1 MNQPSNDLSRLLKLP
16 SFVSFYTARLFTISG
31 YQMLCVAIGW
41 HLYDIT
47 GSALDL
53 GLIGLVQ
60 FLPRVLF
67 VLLAGAAADRFD
79 RRRVAASMQFL
90 QGLAALTMLLSL
102 LLPEHARALIFVVSF
117 FVGASRT
124 FEFPA
129 TQAML
134 PRVVPRDMLPSA
146 IAISSSAVQAATIAA
161 PALGGLVY
169 ALGTSVVYALTGTL
183 YLIASILML
192 RVQFMPGEAPAATA
206 PQTSGID
213 TLLAGVRFIKSKPA
227 ILGAISLD
235 LFAVLLGGAT
245 ALLPIYAKDILHTG
259 PWGLGILRAAP
270 AVGALAM
277 GAWLASHP
285 IKRQVGKTMFTAV
298 AIFGL
303 ATIAFGVST
312 WLPLSFVALTV
323 LGASDM
329 ISMVIR
335 GSFVQLETP
344 DDMRG
349 RVSAVNSLFIGA
361 SNQLGEFESGV
372 VAAALGPVLSVVTGG
387 VGTLLVVALWIK
399 WFPQLAKQDK
409 MPGS

>member
-1 MNQPSNDLSRLLKLP
+1 MTTSDNDFSRLLRLP

-31 YQMLCVAIGW
+31 YQMLCVAIAW

-60 FLPRVLF
+60 FIPRILFALP
-67 VLLAGAAADRFD
+67 AGDVADRFD
-79 RRRVAASMQFL
+79 RRRVAAIMQFL

-102 LLPEHARALIFVVSF
+102 AIPEHARGLIFVVSF
-117 FVGASRT
+117 LVGATRT

-134 PRVVPRDMLPSA
+134 PRVVPREVLPGA

-169 ALGTSVVYALTGTL
+169 ALGTSVVYVLTGAL
-183 YLIASILML
+183 YLIASFLML
-192 RVQFMPGEAPAATA
+192 RVQFLPSDAPAIP
-206 PQTSGID
+206 PQAGGLDS
-213 TLLAGVRFIKSKPA
+213 LLAGVRFIKSKPA

-270 AVGALAM
+270 AVGALLM
-277 GAWLASHP
+277 GAWLANHT
-285 IKRQVGKTMFTAV
+285 IKRRVGKTMFAAV
-298 AIFGL
+298 AVFGL
-303 ATIAFGVST
+303 ATIVFGVSR
-312 WLPLSFVALTV
+312 WLPLSFIALAL
-323 LGASDM
+323 LGAADM

-344 DDMRG
+344 DEMRG

-361 SNQLGEFESGV
+361 SNQLGEFESGI

-387 VGTLLVVALWIK
+387 VGTLLVVALWMK
-399 WFPQLAKQDK
+399 WFPELAEQDR

>member
-1 MNQPSNDLSRLLKLP
+1 MTTPDNDLSRLWQLK
-16 SFVSFYTARLFTISG
+16 SFTAFWIARLFTISG

-67 VLLAGAAADRFD
+67 VLPAGDVADRFD
-79 RRRVAASMQFL
+79 RRRVAAIMQLL
-90 QGLAALTMLLSL
+90 QGVAAFAMLFALI
-102 LLPEHARALIFVVSF
+102 LPAYARDLIFVVSF
-117 FVGASRT
+117 LVGAART

-129 TQAML
+129 SQAML
-134 PRVVPRDMLPSA
+134 PRVVPRDLLPSA
-146 IAISSSAVQAATIAA
+146 IALSSSAVQVATIAA

-169 ALGTSVVYALTGTL
+169 ALGTSVVYVLTGAL
-183 YLIASILML
+183 YLTASVLML
-192 RVQFMPGEAPAATA
+192 RVSFIASDAPIA
-206 PQTSGID
+206 PPQKSGLN

-277 GAWLASHP
+277 GAWLARKP
-285 IKRQVGKTMFTAV
+285 IKNRVGKTMFSAV
-298 AIFGL
+298 AVFGL
-303 ATIAFGVST
+303 ATIVFGVST
-312 WLPLSFVALTV
+312 SLPLSFVALAV

-344 DDMRG
+344 DEMRG

-387 VGTLLVVALWIK
+387 VGTLIVVGLWMK
-399 WFPQLAKQDK
+399 WFPQLAQQDK

>member
-1 MNQPSNDLSRLLKLP
+1 MNTPDNELGRLLRLP
-16 SFVSFYTARLFTISG
+16 SFTSFWIARLFTISG

-67 VLLAGAAADRFD
+67 ALMAGEVADRFD
-79 RRRVAASMQFL
+79 RRRVAAVSQFL
-90 QGLAALTMLLSL
+90 QGVCALGLMASFW
-102 LLPEHARALIFVVSF
+102 LPEYARAMIYAVSF
-117 FVGASRT
+117 LVGAART

-134 PRVVPRDMLPSA
+134 PRVVPAELLPSA
-146 IAISSSAVQAATIAA
+146 IALSSSAVQVATIAA
-161 PALGGLVY
+161 PALGGIVY
-169 ALGTSVVYALTGTL
+169 VLGATTVYALTGSL
-183 YLIASILML
+183 YLIACFLMA
-192 RVQFMPGEAPAATA
+192 RVQFIKRDHEPALVRAA
-206 PQTSGID
+206 GWDS
-213 TLLAGVRFIKSKPA
+213 LLAGIRFIRSKPA

-259 PWGLGILRAAP
+259 PWGLGLLRAAP
-270 AVGALAM
+270 AIGALAM
-277 GAWLASHP
+277 GAWLARKP
-285 IKRQVGKTMFTAV
+285 IKTQVGKTMFASVAV
-298 AIFGL
+298 FGL
-303 ATIAFGVST
+303 ATIVFGVST

-329 ISMVIR
+329 ISVVIR

-387 VGTLLVVALWIK
+387 VGTLIVVALWMR
-399 WFPQLAKQDK
+399 WFPQLVQQDR
-409 MPGS
+409 MPGT